1 MGLTTSI
8 ITTERNKLEYK
19 LDILDNILQ
28 KMPSEPKFDEMR
40 VMSEKIRH
48 IIVNKNTHFNS
59 IFKGQRWVDISI
71 DYLTDHQLNKNK
83 LDDIL

>member
-48 IIVNKNTHFNS
+48 IIVNKNTF
-59 IFKGQRWVDISI
+59 
-71 DYLTDHQLNKNK
+71 
-83 LDDIL
+83 